1 VLVAGEAGADFKPGV
16 WLISTLT
23 GTLRQLSDQGRQAA
37 FSPDGNRIA
46 FIAGSRNNE
55 IWLMGSE
62 GQAAHR
68 VLEAGANAFIRELSW
83 SPDGK
88 RLAYLRINRQT
99 NDTSVEAYAVD
110 HGEATTMM
118 PRGPDVFVSLQWA
131 RDGRLFSIRREGE
144 SDALTYTLWAQQTD
158 ASRGTVVDPPTLVR
172 SWAGDLPQKLSVT
185 ADGRRLALIKG
196 RIQEPIYT
204 AELTSGARR
213 LKQERRLTSDGTNN
227 WPSAWSNDS
236 GDLWF
241 ASNRNGPYRIFRQ
254 PVSSREAQAVVLG
267 NERVKAPAISP
278 DGRWLLYLAFAPGPV
293 LRSRPARL
301 MRSPLSGGPAETV
314 LETKGETSFYGTPD
328 VRCPSERPADCVL
341 KEEDHGTTEFTAFDP
356 VHGRTQKTIRVDHAP
371 GQVSWDLS
379 RDGSRL
385 AYANAD
391 VRSGQITVVNLTDK
405 TTQTIDIGGWANLRH
420 LSWAADGGALFFTV
434 LRRDGAPLLRT
445 GLNGSIDVL
454 RELRTG
460 ETVEYPRPSPDGRSI
475 AYGVMTSNYNVWMI
489 EERR

>member
-1 VLVAGEAGADFKPGV
+1 V

-37 FSPDGNRIA
+37 FAPDGNRIA
-46 FIAGSRNNE
+46 FIAGSRSNE

-62 GQAAHR
+62 GQTAHR
-68 VLEAGANAFIRELSW
+68 IFEAGANAFIRELSW

-99 NDTSVEAYAVD
+99 NDASVEAYGFD
-110 HGEATTMM
+110 HVETTTMI
-118 PRGPDVFVSLQWA
+118 PTGTDAFVSLQWA
-131 RDGRLFSIRREGE
+131 RDGRLFSIRRQGG
-144 SDALTYTLWAQQTD
+144 SDAPSYRLWAQQTD
-158 ASRGTVVDPPTLVR
+158 ASRGTVVGPPTLVR
-172 SWAGDLPQKLSVT
+172 SWAGDIPQKLSVT

-196 RIQEPIYT
+196 RPQETIYT
-204 AELTSGARR
+204 AELTSGGQR
-213 LKQERRLTSDGTNN
+213 LEQERRLTSDATNN
-227 WPSAWSNDS
+227 WPSTWSNDS
-236 GDLWF
+236 RDLWF

-254 PVSSREAQAVVLG
+254 PVSSREAQAVALG
-267 NERVKAPAISP
+267 NEPVKAPVISP
-278 DGRWLLYLAFAPGPV
+278 DGRWLLYLAFPPGPV

-301 MRSPLSGGPAETV
+301 MRLPLSGGPAETV
-314 LETKGETSFYGTPD
+314 LETKGETSFYSYPD
-328 VRCPSERPADCVL
+328 VRCPRERPADCVL

-356 VHGRTQKTIRVDHAP
+356 VHGRTQETIRVDHAP
-371 GQVSWDLS
+371 AGVSWDLS

-385 AYANAD
+385 ASANAD
-391 VRSGQITVVNLTDK
+391 LQSGRIIVVNLTDK
-405 TTQTIDIGGWANLRH
+405 TTQTIEIGGWTNLRH
-420 LSWAADGGALFFTV
+420 LSWAADGRALFFTV

-445 GLNGSIDVL
+445 WLNGSIDVL